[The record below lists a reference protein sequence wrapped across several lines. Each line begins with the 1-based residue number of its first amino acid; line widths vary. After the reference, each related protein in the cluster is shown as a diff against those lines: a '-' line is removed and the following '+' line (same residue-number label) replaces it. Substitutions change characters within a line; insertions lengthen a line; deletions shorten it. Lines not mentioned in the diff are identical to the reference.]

1 MEITIFEIIILPHAT
16 TIIII
21 TVLLSNDTRILF
33 INEAYSTLIGFK
45 QAINFMHCQ
54 GAITHKCIL
63 NNIVFF
69 TYKRIIKQKAITKQ
83 LH

>member
-21 TVLLSNDTRILF
+21 TVLFNNNTRILF

-45 QAINFMHCQ
+45 QA
-54 GAITHKCIL
+54 
-63 NNIVFF
+63 
-69 TYKRIIKQKAITKQ
+69 
-83 LH
+83 